1 MISLMC
7 FRLFRGYATSS
18 SSSSSSERKGDR
30 RSVRITLDVIRRFW
44 SADSFAAALN
54 AQALNDVRRKAAQK
68 SCFVRLLLTYKDFCS
83 LFFELQLQLQLINY
97 FLRSLSHSSRLALG
111 HTHNVHSFHR
121 FYLTCCGPFYLPL
134 CFYFQ
139 FLLFSYTSQ
148 PHPSFTDHRSQTRS
162 LAHRMGW
169 SAITSLHASCKTL
182 LGSLS
187 LQLHRSNE
195 KRAKTNI
202 ERIK

>member
-1 MISLMC
+1 MC

-18 SSSSSSERKGDR
+18 SLSASSERKGDR

-83 LFFELQLQLQLINY
+83 LFFSNCNCNPSTTSFVLSRT
-97 FLRSLSHSSRLALG
+97 LRGWPWDTRTTFTLSTAFISLAAAL
-111 HTHNVHSFHR
+111 FI
-121 FYLTCCGPFYLPL
+121 CPL

-187 LQLHRSNE
+187 LQFTATMPR
-195 KRAKTNI
+195 TD
-202 ERIK
+202 